1 MGYIIVA
8 LLAMGVFL
16 GFGYVIV
23 YGCLFIVW
31 LISLFFDRDERR
43 RANEE
48 TKRSTER
55 FRQMTQQLKAE
66 NEEMR
71 QKTELLKAENQR
83 KREEIARSQN
93 KNQ

>member
-8 LLAMGVFL
+8 LLAMGIFL
-16 GFGYVIV
+16 GFGYMIV
-23 YGCLFIVW
+23 YGCLFIIW
-31 LISLFFDRDERR
+31 LISLFFDSDERR

-55 FRQMTQQLKAE
+55 FRQMTEQIRVQ

-71 QKTELLKAENQR
+71 QRTEQLKAENQR

-93 KNQ
+93 KN

>member
-8 LLAMGVFL
+8 LLAMGIFL
-16 GFGYVIV
+16 GFGYMIV
-23 YGCLFIVW
+23 YGCLFIIW

-55 FRQMTQQLKAE
+55 FRQMTEQIRVQ

-71 QKTELLKAENQR
+71 QRTEQLKAENQR

>member
-8 LLAMGVFL
+8 LLAMGIFL
-16 GFGYVIV
+16 GFGYMIV
-23 YGCLFIVW
+23 YGCLFIIW

-55 FRQMTQQLKAE
+55 FRQMTEQIRVQ
-66 NEEMR
+66 NEEMCQR
-71 QKTELLKAENQR
+71 TEQLKAENQR

-93 KNQ
+93 KN

>member
-16 GFGYVIV
+16 GFGYILV

-43 RANEE
+43 RSNEE
-48 TKRSTER
+48 TERSTEM
-55 FRQMTQQLKAE
+55 FRRMTEQTRAQ

-71 QKTELLKAENQR
+71 QRLEQLRAENQR
-83 KREEIARSQN
+83 KQEEIARSQN

>member
-8 LLAMGVFL
+8 LLAMGIFL
-16 GFGYVIV
+16 GFGYMIV
-23 YGCLFIVW
+23 YGCLFIIW

-55 FRQMTQQLKAE
+55 FRQMTEQIRVQ

-71 QKTELLKAENQR
+71 QRTEQLKAENQR

-93 KNQ
+93 KN

>member
-16 GFGYVIV
+16 GFGYVLV
-23 YGCLFIVW
+23 YGCLFIIW

-55 FRQMTQQLKAE
+55 FRQMTEQIRVQ

-71 QKTELLKAENQR
+71 QRTEQLKAENQR

-93 KNQ
+93 KN